1 MDRSR
6 VFLGL
11 LVSAL
16 LVGFLA
22 VLFVL
27 VWVLHF
33 REGLGWDGGAL
44 EFNWHPVLA
53 VTGFVFIQGIAIIV
67 YRLPW
72 TWKCSKLLMKS
83 IHAGLNAVAA
93 ILAIIAV
100 VAVFENHSVQQ
111 IPHLYSLHSWVG
123 LTVVILY
130 VLQLVA
136 GFFIFLLP
144 WAPISLRALIMP
156 VHVYSGLLLFGTVIA
171 TVLMGMTEKL
181 FFDLKNPSYHTFPP
195 EGVFVNTL
203 GLLVVVFGALIF
215 WIVTR
220 PQWKRPREPGS
231 IPLQLNGG
239 TADAAEGAMAIS
251 SGHSVDTCF
260 AGSSCVP
267 ATLLPGNYTNTS
279 SFVLQTDFVT
289 SPVSGGDLKLGKL
302 TRVGLALCVTAGDF
316 VMLLAFMSLQ
326 HDRQLATSHRV
337 LLQLCRLKKE
347 SFTSTQIY
355 VNMKA
360 FSFSGFSKK
369 SQ

>member
-1 MDRSR
+1 MPKKNKRGSQR
-6 VFLGL
+6 AKTALGA
-11 LVSAL
+11 SYHN
-16 LVGFLA
+16 FI
-22 VLFVL
+22 
-27 VWVLHF
+27 
-33 REGLGWDGGAL
+33 GAPSG
-44 EFNWHPVLA
+44 HS
-53 VTGFVFIQGIAIIV
+53 AIIV

-100 VAVFENHSVQQ
+100 VAVFENHSVRK

-123 LTVVILY
+123 LTVIVLY
-130 VLQLVA
+130 ILQLVA

-156 VHVYSGLLLFGTVIA
+156 IHVYSGLLLFGTVIA

-203 GLLVVVFGALIF
+203 GLLLVVFGALIF

-239 TADAAEGAMAIS
+239 GTADAAEGAIAVS
-251 SGHSVDTCF
+251 SGHGVDT
-260 AGSSCVP
+260 AD
-267 ATLLPGNYTNTS
+267 AEL
-279 SFVLQTDFVT
+279 
-289 SPVSGGDLKLGKL
+289 SGEGAARKR
-302 TRVGLALCVTAGDF
+302 TVGLDDAG
-316 VMLLAFMSLQ
+316 Q
-326 HDRQLATSHRV
+326 R
-337 LLQLCRLKKE
+337 
-347 SFTSTQIY
+347 ST
-355 VNMKA
+355 M
-360 FSFSGFSKK
+360 
-369 SQ
+369 